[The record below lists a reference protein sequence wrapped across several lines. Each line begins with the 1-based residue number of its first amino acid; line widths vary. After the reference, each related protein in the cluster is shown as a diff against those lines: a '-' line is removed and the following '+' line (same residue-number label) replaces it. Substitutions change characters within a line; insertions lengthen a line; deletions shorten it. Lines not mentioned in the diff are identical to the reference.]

1 MELRENNG
9 ADSALR
15 YSETDE
21 AHLVAFG
28 VAGIGDI
35 EIRSVKGAWAGI
47 AFVGAAMRQGCGMSR
62 IHRRLAFAQTTRP
75 NSVAGNRRQ
84 PVVRLATPD
93 ALSAA
98 HRIPAHLVAKD

>member
-15 YSETDE
+15 YPETDE

-28 VAGIGDI
+28 VAGIGAI

-62 IHRRLAFAQTTRP
+62 IHRRLALAQKPRHA
-75 NSVAGNRRQ
+75 SVAGKRPQ
-84 PVVRLATPD
+84 HVVRLDAPAAT
-93 ALSAA
+93 SAA
-98 HRIPAHLVAKD
+98 PRMARPLRPRN